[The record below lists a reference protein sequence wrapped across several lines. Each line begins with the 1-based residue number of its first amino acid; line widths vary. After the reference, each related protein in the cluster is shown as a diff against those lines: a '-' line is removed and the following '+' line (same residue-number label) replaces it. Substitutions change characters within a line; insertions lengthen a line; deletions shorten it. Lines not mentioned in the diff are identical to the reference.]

1 MQLIFIYGQPASGK
15 LTIGKALAAKTGIA
29 LFHNHLV
36 VDAVAAAFPFGSE
49 AFVRLREKFWL
60 DVFQAAA
67 ATHRSLIFTFAP
79 ESTVAKDFPRR
90 VCETVEAEGGRVL
103 FVSLTLNAEDQER
116 RLASEDRSAFGKLQS
131 IQLLRQLRAD
141 YARCMSNMP
150 PAALAIDTSMV
161 SPAEAAAQIVAA
173 MRI

>member
-15 LTIGKALAAKTGIA
+15 LTVGKALEAMTGIA

-36 VDAVAAAFPFGSE
+36 VDTVAAAFPFGSE

-60 DVFQAAA
+60 DVFHTAAA
-67 ATHRSLIFTFAP
+67 IDRSLIFTFAP
-79 ESTVAKDFPRR
+79 ESTVAEDFPKR

-103 FVSLTLNAEDQER
+103 FVGLTLNAEDQER
-116 RLASEDRSAFGKLQS
+116 RLSNEERSVFGKLQS

-141 YARCMSNMP
+141 YAHCMANMP
-150 PAALAIDTSMV
+150 PAALTIDTSMV